1 MPTPRVPPLPADER
15 DERTTELLQGL
26 MGGGEL
32 NIFTTLARHPK
43 LLKRWAGFGG
53 TLLAGGDLPARER
66 EILILRTGANCRS
79 EYEWGQHV
87 PIGKDAGLTDEE
99 IGRIHAGPEAKGW
112 DDADRVL
119 LHAADEL
126 HADSRIGDDTWAALS
141 SRYDDKQL
149 IELLMV
155 VGQYH
160 LVSFTLNSLGVE
172 REPGVE
178 GFPA

>member
-1 MPTPRVPPLPADER
+1 MAEPRIPPLPADER
-15 DERTTELLQGL
+15 DERTADLLRGL

-32 NIFTTLARHPK
+32 NIFSTLARHPK
-43 LLKRWAGFGG
+43 LLKRWSAFGG

-87 PIGKDAGLTDEE
+87 RIGKDAGLTDDE
-99 IGRIHAGPEAKGW
+99 IRRIFEGADAGWG
-112 DDADRVL
+112 DADRVL
-119 LHAADEL
+119 IVAADEL
-126 HADSRIGDDTWAALS
+126 HRDSRLSDDTWAVLRA
-141 SRYDDKQL
+141 RYSDKQL

-160 LVSFTLNSLGVE
+160 LVSFTLNSLGVQ
-172 REPGVE
+172 REAGVE